1 MFQAH
6 SRITRSNEASP
17 SSSPMAAA
25 AAASGAA
32 LNTSTDS
39 NLDDDPN
46 SSIMNKV
53 RSRVSSILPDAL
65 SKWFSPAKRPRDTG
79 SGSNEP
85 NNSGGSG
92 SPTGRNGNLLR
103 RENRLRQFGF
113 GESELADA
121 ERQQQQRNQ
130 YDPED
135 DDGEEEED
143 EDHAPP
149 IRKKKRMEE
158 GFNATEVDFNEDLSA
173 VPGPSG
179 LNISAIDRRSSLPA
193 AASGIHLPQ
202 YYRNAFS
209 SSTPSTSPQQQ
220 QQQQQQALNR
230 PLQRTSLIGHTNR
243 VTAPYNFGVSGGL
256 PIAEEQEANESLSV
270 SIRQR
275 KGIREISS
283 RKRLNIPPMPVDRS
297 TSEPPAPIFGRR
309 FPLQM
314 QQQQLQEEGSSEELR
329 EEGNLL
335 SNGNLNESASES
347 SSVSNLNLSQTEGH
361 PDTGRR
367 LSGFMGN
374 SRSKR
379 SRVGGSTGD
388 LCFSSHLETEK
399 SLFALKNSGQSGRP
413 AFNASLYGSTTSLGS
428 SNSSLF
434 ANSPF
439 YNGRT
444 MYGGASAYSSRR
456 DARQKALRV
465 PVQIRPSS
473 SLSNFS
479 SSNTSLASD
488 TSALSNTAKR
498 ILEILNQR
506 SGPLTEARKLG
517 SSLSLNSTLSS
528 SKVPGLVQA
537 RKRFNEEDLSMNR
550 SIRMSS
556 PRTPYSRPMSA
567 TGSSSS
573 SINKPLSTELQI
585 PTMSQLLQMKRLQT
599 NTESARRMA
608 TESSGSTILNE
619 PTQYKLPSAE
629 SDDTNN
635 NVKHTSKMRNKLHRI
650 REESHTERGSNAPVP
665 QVNLPEVQLAGLKS
679 VPKFDIQLP
688 VSKAVE
694 TGDKPKTVAP
704 KATNNNNNNVYKFS
718 SPTKLDVAGAGS
730 STASKSR
737 NNFKFSDPEPLR
749 DGKSNSSSSSSTPAP
764 PSLKLG
770 GFQFN
775 PELAK
780 PKAAVPASQSSPVKA
795 PLPLKSGSCLDAL
808 KGSSA
813 VPELKTGSCLDVLS
827 KPVALAPL
835 GNGSAS
841 GFGSAFKLTGSNK
854 WECDTCMV
862 RNDQD
867 KTKCVSCETPKPG
880 SKPEATPAKS
890 SFSFGSAP
898 TPAAVSTDSG
908 FKALVAQQSAKWECS
923 DCMTRN
929 DSDKLKCVCCE
940 KAKPGAA
947 AASTP
952 AAVPAAIKSMFSMPV
967 SSSSSDQG
975 FKALV
980 AQQSA
985 NKWECSACMTRNEA
999 SRSKCACCEQAK
1011 PGSTPED
1018 APTFSFGSTPASSS
1032 SGAKFSFGVPPS
1044 SDAAPKTGFSFGV
1057 PPANST
1063 ASAPASASTGFT
1075 FGSVTS
1081 TTNTTN
1087 SEDKPK
1093 FSFGSGTS
1101 AAKIATPA
1109 SGSGFSFGI
1118 KPAATSDT
1126 TDSPKP
1132 TEKAESPKPAPTG
1145 GFSFGS
1151 KPASSAASKTS
1162 EAVTS
1167 TTTTSG
1173 FSFGSPS
1180 SKPAEAPKTV
1190 GFSFGK
1196 PAETT
1201 NAVSATAS
1209 LIAKPTTSSSD
1220 AATEQQKKP
1229 TVSFGSLAAGA
1240 TTTASSS
1247 SFGASSAASPASSFS
1262 FGSAAT
1268 KSTESKPTPIVGS
1281 GMFSFGSQK
1290 SAASS
1295 STSTVAPTAESKPTG
1310 FSTGAAI
1317 AAAASNVP
1325 IFGGAQKPAGP
1336 SITPTFSFGAASG
1349 STAASTTA
1357 SSSPAASTFSFGSTS
1372 SKPAETS
1379 TTTSTVTAST
1389 PAAPSFV
1396 FGQSGQSASK
1406 VMPIFGTA
1414 AAAATAAPSSD
1425 KPTFGTFGAAAAAA
1439 PATNTGTSSTGI
1451 FGSSTTTGSSGFG
1464 FTAAAASATTPKP
1477 AESSTSSSAFTFGA
1491 SKSNSS
1497 LASGAAPV
1505 FGSPAAASASTPIFG
1520 SPSTNTPT
1528 FGSFGAAAGSS
1539 GTSAPAFGSSTFGAA
1554 SSPARTGSTTGSIF
1568 GQQSTAA
1575 GATAPAFGSASS
1587 ASTTAP
1593 VFGAATPAFGA
1604 SSPFAAPTGDEP
1616 QAKKLFE
1623 FGSGS
1628 ATANSAPAAAPFQF
1642 GSSSNNNNNNDNT
1655 AKPFSFSANSA
1666 PSFNFTA
1673 GSNVGQTSAPFTFG
1687 SSQPVAP
1694 VASGGMFSFGAA
1706 TGAGPAGAPAPL
1718 GSGLGGMA
1726 DRHKYTWS
1734 NAAAGRPEENP
1745 RHKTYHATVGARRPP
1760 QAAAA
1765 SKNAANP
1772 TVTTTRTKHPN
1783 LVWTKDGQNSNSI
1796 SSSSNNPTRTT
1807 TTIMTSTNNNNSNTA
1822 GTAEVM
1828 LPPPPP
1834 PPGSQNYDKSRF
1846 RYVSPELKRKMTSTS
1861 GTRQSE
1867 PEREPDHTMS

>member
-1726 DRHKYTWS
+1726 DAG
-1734 NAAAGRPEENP
+1734 NAARPVAAAPAFQFAASPAMPQQNP
-1745 RHKTYHATVGARRPP
+1745 FAATSIPGQTQQQAARRKIR
-1760 QAAAA
+1760 A
-1765 SKNAANP
+1765 
-1772 TVTTTRTKHPN
+1772 TRRITP
-1783 LVWTKDGQNSNSI
+1783 
-1796 SSSSNNPTRTT
+1796 R
-1807 TTIMTSTNNNNSNTA
+1807 
-1822 GTAEVM
+1822 
-1828 LPPPPP
+1828 
-1834 PPGSQNYDKSRF
+1834 
-1846 RYVSPELKRKMTSTS
+1846 
-1861 GTRQSE
+1861 
-1867 PEREPDHTMS
+1867 

>member
-17 SSSPMAAA
+17 SSSPMATTTA
-25 AAASGAA
+25 AAASGAV

-46 SSIMNKV
+46 SSIINKV
-53 RSRVSSILPDAL
+53 RSRVSSIIPDAL

-79 SGSNEP
+79 NEQT

-103 RENRLRQFGF
+103 RENRLRQFVFSG
-113 GESELADA
+113 SEGTTDP
-121 ERQQQQRNQ
+121 EQQHNQ
-130 YDPED
+130 YDDPEED
-135 DDGEEEED
+135 EED

-158 GFNATEVDFNEDLSA
+158 GFNATMVDFNEDLSA

-193 AASGIHLPQ
+193 SVQLPQ
-202 YYRNAFS
+202 YYRNTFS

-220 QQQQQQALNR
+220 QQPTGSSVLGALNR
-230 PLQRTSLIGHTNR
+230 QPPRTSLIGYTNR
-243 VTAPYNFGVSGGL
+243 TTAPYNFGASTG
-256 PIAEEQEANESLSV
+256 PIAEEERDQSSEQGNESLSV

-309 FPLQM
+309 FPLQS
-314 QQQQLQEEGSSEELR
+314 QQQQLPEEGSSEELR

-335 SNGNLNESASES
+335 ANGNLNESASES
-347 SSVSNLNLSQTEGH
+347 SSVSNLNLSQTEGGH
-361 PDTGRR
+361 MDSSRR

-379 SRVGGSTGD
+379 ARVGGSTGD

-413 AFNASLYGSTTSLGS
+413 AFNASLYGSTSSLGS

-456 DARQKALRV
+456 DNRQKALRV
-465 PVQIRPSS
+465 PVHIRPSS

-517 SSLSLNSTLSS
+517 SSLSLNSTLAS

-556 PRTPYSRPMSA
+556 PRTPYSRPLSA
-567 TGSSSS
+567 TGGIGSSTS
-573 SINKPLSTELQI
+573 SINKPPSTELQI

-608 TESSGSTILNE
+608 TESSGSTVLNE

-650 REESHTERGSNAPVP
+650 REESLVDRSSNAPVP

-688 VSKAVE
+688 ISTALAVE
-694 TGDKPKTVAP
+694 SSDKPKTVAVISN
-704 KATNNNNNNVYKFS
+704 KAKNNAYKFS
-718 SPTKLDVAGAGS
+718 SPTKLDIAS
-730 STASKSR
+730 SGTSTTSKTR
-737 NNFKFSDPEPLR
+737 NNFKFSDPEPL
-749 DGKSNSSSSSSTPAP
+749 GASKSSSTPA

-775 PELAK
+775 PEMAK
-780 PKAAVPASQSSPVKA
+780 PKATIPTTQTSPTSQKP

-808 KGSSA
+808 KSNA
-813 VPELKTGSCLDVLS
+813 TVPELKTGSCLDVLS
-827 KPVALAPL
+827 KPVSPAVAI
-835 GNGSAS
+835 GNGSTS

-854 WECDTCMV
+854 WECDTCMM

-880 SKPEATPAKS
+880 SKPEAPKAS
-890 SFSFGSAP
+890 SFSFGTTPVIASKSAP
-898 TPAAVSTDSG
+898 STDSG

-947 AASTP
+947 AAP
-952 AAVPAAIKSMFSMPV
+952 APAAAVPAAIKSMFSMPA
-967 SSSSSDQG
+967 SSTDQG

-1018 APTFSFGSTPASSS
+1018 APSFSFGSKPSSS
-1032 SGAKFSFGVPPS
+1032 SGTKFSFGVPPS
-1044 SDAAPKTGFSFGV
+1044 SEAKDAPKTGFSFGV
-1057 PPANST
+1057 PPASSATST
-1063 ASAPASASTGFT
+1063 STPPSTGFS

-1081 TTNTTN
+1081 TTNTTS

-1101 AAKIATPA
+1101 TANA
-1109 SGSGFSFGI
+1109 SAPTTGSGFSFGV
-1118 KPAATSDT
+1118 KPTPTSDT
-1126 TDSPKP
+1126 TDSPK
-1132 TEKAESPKPAPTG
+1132 TEKKVEPPKPTATI
-1145 GFSFGS
+1145 
-1151 KPASSAASKTS
+1151 ASSGFTFGAKPEAPKPS

-1180 SKPAEAPKTV
+1180 SKKPAEAPKTV

-1196 PAETT
+1196 PAETA
-1201 NAVSATAS
+1201 NAISTTAS
-1209 LIAKPTTSSSD
+1209 PVAKCTSNSDTT
-1220 AATEQQKKP
+1220 EQKKP
-1229 TVSFGSLAAGA
+1229 TVSFGSLAAAAA
-1240 TTTASSS
+1240 TTTNSSTFAST
-1247 SFGASSAASPASSFS
+1247 ASPSFS
-1262 FGSAAT
+1262 FGPSASAATAT
-1268 KSTESKPTPIVGS
+1268 KSTESKASPIVGS
-1281 GMFSFGSQK
+1281 GMFSFGSPK
-1290 SAASS
+1290 TTVAASS
-1295 STSTVAPTAESKPTG
+1295 APTEAPAAESKPSS
-1310 FSTGAAI
+1310 FSVGTAAS
-1317 AAAASNVP
+1317 SNVP
-1325 IFGGAQKPAGP
+1325 IFGGAQKPSGP
-1336 SITPTFSFGAASG
+1336 SITPSFSFGASAG
-1349 STAASTTA
+1349 STVAGTTA
-1357 SSSPAASTFSFGSTS
+1357 SSTASATAAPSTFSFGPAS

-1379 TTTSTVTAST
+1379 TTTTTVTAPT
-1389 PAAPSFV
+1389 AAAPSFV
-1396 FGQSGQSASK
+1396 FGQSGQLANK
-1406 VMPIFGTA
+1406 VVPTFGATA
-1414 AAAATAAPSSD
+1414 AAAPSD
-1425 KPTFGTFGAAAAAA
+1425 KSTFGTFGAT
-1439 PATNTGTSSTGI
+1439 ATATGTANASAASASTGI
-1451 FGSSTTTGSSGFG
+1451 FGNSTTTGTSGFG
-1464 FTAAAASATTPKP
+1464 FGAATASATTPKP
-1477 AESSTSSSAFTFGA
+1477 AESTASSAFTFGA
-1491 SKSNSS
+1491 SKSISS
-1497 LASGAAPV
+1497 LASSAAPV
-1505 FGSPAAASASTPIFG
+1505 FGSPAAASSSTPIFG

-1528 FGSFGAAAGSS
+1528 FGSFGNAAGSS
-1539 GTSAPAFGSSTFGAA
+1539 TSSTPAFGSSTFGAA
-1554 SSPARTGSTTGSIF
+1554 ASPAGAGSTSGSIF
-1568 GQQSTAA
+1568 GQVAA
-1575 GATAPAFGSASS
+1575 VAPAFGSA
-1587 ASTTAP
+1587 AGATAAP
-1593 VFGAATPAFGA
+1593 VFGAASPAFGA
-1604 SSPFAAPTGDEP
+1604 SSPFGGASSASAAPTGDEP
-1616 QAKKLFE
+1616 QAKKAFD
-1623 FGSGS
+1623 FGSGPS
-1628 ATANSAPAAAPFQF
+1628 TVNSQPAAPFQF
-1642 GSSSNNNNNNDNT
+1642 GSSSNNNNNNDNNT
-1655 AKPFSFSANSA
+1655 KPFSFSANSA

-1694 VASGGMFSFGAA
+1694 VASSGVFSFGAA
-1706 TGAGPAGAPAPL
+1706 TGAGASAAPI

-1726 DRHKYTWS
+1726 D
-1734 NAAAGRPEENP
+1734 
-1745 RHKTYHATVGARRPP
+1745 
-1760 QAAAA
+1760 
-1765 SKNAANP
+1765 
-1772 TVTTTRTKHPN
+1772 
-1783 LVWTKDGQNSNSI
+1783 
-1796 SSSSNNPTRTT
+1796 
-1807 TTIMTSTNNNNSNTA
+1807 A
-1822 GTAEVM
+1822 GTAARPVAAAPAAFQFGASSPM
-1828 LPPPPP
+1828 PQQNPFAATSI
-1834 PPGSQNYDKSRF
+1834 PGQTQQQAAR
-1846 RYVSPELKRKMTSTS
+1846 RKIRA
-1861 GTRQSE
+1861 TRRIIT
-1867 PEREPDHTMS
+1867 PR